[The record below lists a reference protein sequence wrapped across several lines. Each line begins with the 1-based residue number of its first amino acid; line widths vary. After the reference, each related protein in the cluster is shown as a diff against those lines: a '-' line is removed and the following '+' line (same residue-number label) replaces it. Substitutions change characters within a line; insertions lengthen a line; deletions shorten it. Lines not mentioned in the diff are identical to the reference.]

1 MNNNLAKSAIS
12 GVMGTTFMTL
22 FSIITSEKKNRQFR
36 EHEILSML
44 LKAFPVEKSNRV
56 AIGWIAHYMTG
67 VAFNTV
73 NQSILRKLE
82 KSPTFFNGLLL
93 GAVNGTIGIAIWKT
107 IFELHPNPPK
117 ISLNRYLAHLMLAH
131 LVFASMANVTMKG
144 VTPTHKKAVTP
155 TQKKVVEI

>member
-12 GVMGTTFMTL
+12 GVTGTTFMTL

-44 LKAFPVEKSNRV
+44 LKIFPLQKSNRV
-56 AIGWIAHYMTG
+56 AIGWIAHYLTG

-73 NQSILRKLE
+73 NQNILAKLQ
-82 KSPTFFNGLLL
+82 KSPTFLNGLLL
-93 GAVNGTIGIAIWKT
+93 GALNGTIGIAVWKT
-107 IFELHPNPPK
+107 IFMIHPNPPK

-144 VTPTHKKAVTP
+144 ISHKQTKELAT
-155 TQKKVVEI
+155 I

>member
-44 LKAFPVEKSNRV
+44 LKTFPIQKSNRV
-56 AIGWIAHYMTG
+56 ALGWLAHYMTG
-67 VAFNTV
+67 VAFNTI
-73 NQSILRKLE
+73 NQYVLRKLQ
-82 KSPTFFNGLLL
+82 KTPTFFNGLML
-93 GAVNGTIGIAIWKT
+93 GAANGAIGIAVWKT
-107 IFELHPNPPK
+107 IFEIHPNPPK

-131 LVFASMANVTMKG
+131 LVFASMANVTMKR
-144 VTPTHKKAVTP
+144 VTQAPTKELATL
-155 TQKKVVEI
+155 